1 MRHICVVQENSLVLF
16 ENSTFLPA
24 LYVGKAIAAQK
35 NTFHMRLELQKLVP
49 SSRLINVPPKK
60 INNK

>member
-1 MRHICVVQENSLVLF
+1 MLMV
-16 ENSTFLPA
+16 NSTFLPA

-49 SSRLINVPPKK
+49 SYKLNNVPPKN
-60 INNK
+60 IMNIYNISYI